1 MSEMNSHLPPT
12 PLAPADAP
20 GERLPARL
28 SVELAEIANLAKE
41 TGVTLGELITRLQ
54 GRAYTLLL
62 VLLPLPFCQPI
73 SLPGLSTPFGVVI
86 ALLGLRFALRQK
98 PWLPRRLWSV
108 QIPSK
113 VLPSILKG
121 SAKML
126 AFLEK
131 LLHPRYVFFFD
142 YRATQF
148 LAGATIFACGLL
160 LLLPIPIPLSNLFPA
175 ITVVVLAASVAER
188 DGVMLC
194 VGGFLFLATLA
205 FFSAIFL
212 GGVEIFDWL
221 RSSMQGMFAVN
232 SSPE

>member
-1 MSEMNSHLPPT
+1 MSEGQYPVTPTSDPAPEPSH
-12 PLAPADAP
+12 
-20 GERLPARL
+20 EYLPARL
-28 SVELAEIANLAKE
+28 SVELADIAKAAKE

-98 PWLPRRLWSV
+98 PWLPQRLLLV

-113 VLPSILKG
+113 VLPTILKG

-126 AFLEK
+126 ACLEK
-131 LLHPRYVFFFD
+131 LLHPRWAFFFD
-142 YRATQF
+142 YRATQ
-148 LAGATIFACGLL
+148 LIAGSTICACGLI

-188 DGVMLC
+188 DGLMLC
-194 VGGFLFLATLA
+194 VGGLLFLVTLA
-205 FFSAIFL
+205 FYAALFL
-212 GGVEIFDWL
+212 GGVEVFDL
-221 RSSMQGMFAVN
+221 IRNSAQRMFA
-232 SSPE
+232 S